1 MKLMRCWITDEEANK
16 IHLQFQKSCVAN
28 RQVLWSGM
36 LRQKAQYWADK
47 HDFQTLTTAL
57 GPLLNPADPQ
67 CPNGTKSSAARNRYI
82 HGASILFA
90 WFITYGDLVTVLSQP
105 PPQRFHPSGQSFYQL
120 YEEPIIKGKMDNQAV
135 KKIVIAHPTVGAA
148 VDFTYEMWP
157 HDEPSLWT
165 TTFGIP
171 DIKVYWRQVKTAK
184 PNHRSYDSEV
194 GCQETGEALSH
205 QLNNEKRAQL
215 PPKVT
220 QVATSIAARKSPG
233 PTQTTK
239 KKKKK
244 MNTREKAGT
253 MKKRDEEDIALDP
266 LKGKPPVGLAAVA
279 HSTGAIGQKNSAESE
294 KKKRKKLRRKQR
306 KKELERG
313 TLRPRQ
319 QASNG

>member
-1 MKLMRCWITDEEANK
+1 MAKSPKRANGSPIHGTSFDLTKPPMAIVKLMRCWITDEEANK

-28 RQVLWSGM
+28 RQ
-36 LRQKAQYWADK
+36 
-47 HDFQTLTTAL
+47 TLITAL
-57 GPLLNPADPQ
+57 GPLLNPSDPQ
-67 CPNGTKSSAARNRYI
+67 CLNGTKSSAARARYI

-157 HDEPSLWT
+157 HNKPSLWI

-184 PNHRSYDSEV
+184 PNHHSYDSEV
-194 GCQETGEALSH
+194 GCEETGKALSH
-205 QLNNEKRAQL
+205 QLNNEKGAQL

-220 QVATSIAARKSPG
+220 QVATSIAAKKSPG
-233 PTQTTK
+233 LTQTTK

-244 MNTREKAGT
+244 MNSSKKAGT
-253 MKKRDEEDIALDP
+253 VKKRDEEDIALDP
-266 LKGKPPVGLAAVA
+266 LKGKPPCREREKEARE
-279 HSTGAIGQKNSAESE
+279 KEAEDIE
-294 KKKRKKLRRKQR
+294 KETEEEGVR
-306 KKELERG
+306 EGHFG
-313 TLRPRQ
+313 TK
-319 QASNG
+319 ATSFK